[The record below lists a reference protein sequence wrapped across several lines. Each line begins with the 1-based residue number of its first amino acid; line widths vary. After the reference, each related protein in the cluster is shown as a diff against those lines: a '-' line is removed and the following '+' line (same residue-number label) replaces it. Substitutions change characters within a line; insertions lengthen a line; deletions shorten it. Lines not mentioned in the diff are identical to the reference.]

1 MMAARKRSFDDILEP
16 ILYWDASFA
25 IARAVDTE
33 PYHDECVGFRNR
45 LEAEGILSIA
55 GDFVYDE
62 LAFFLVKR
70 ALETEGRRS
79 GQHWRNVIR
88 TQPNFIN
95 AVMPDVLMK
104 TNELDD
110 MTLWAPSNE
119 EVKDKAFQLMQ
130 NYSILPTDAF
140 HIATAL
146 SHEVTAFATLD
157 ADFLK
162 VDGITVYTCLPS

>member
-1 MMAARKRSFDDILEP
+1 MMAAIKRSFDDILEP

-33 PYHDECVGFRNR
+33 PYHDECVDFRNR
-45 LEAEGILSIA
+45 LETEGILSTVS
-55 GDFVYDE
+55 DFVYDE

-70 ALETEGRRS
+70 SLEAEGKRS
-79 GQHWRNVIR
+79 GQYWRNVMR

-95 AVMPDVLMK
+95 AVMPDVLVK

-110 MTLWAPSNE
+110 MTLWIPSNE
-119 EVKDKAFQLMQ
+119 DVKNKAFQLMQ

-146 SHEVTAFATLD
+146 SQGVTSFATLD
-157 ADFLK
+157 EYFLK
-162 VDGITVYTCLPS
+162 VDGVTVYNCLPS

>member
-1 MMAARKRSFDDILEP
+1 MMAAIKRSFDDILEP

-33 PYHDECVGFRNR
+33 PYHDECVDFRNR
-45 LEAEGILSIA
+45 LETEGILSTVS
-55 GDFVYDE
+55 DFVYDE
-62 LAFFLVKR
+62 LAFFLAKR
-70 ALETEGRRS
+70 ALEAEGKRS
-79 GQHWRNVIR
+79 GWRNVMR

-95 AVMPDVLMK
+95 EIMPEVLVK

-110 MTLWAPSNE
+110 MTLWIPSNE
-119 EVKDKAFQLMQ
+119 EVKNKAFQLMQ

-146 SHEVTAFATLD
+146 SHGVTAFATLD
-157 ADFLK
+157 EDFLK
-162 VDGITVYTCLPS
+162 VDGVTVYNCLPS